1 MNRYP
6 YLKGILMNKE
16 LEASE
21 TLSYRMY
28 QNISSPSKS
37 WPLGQHKEVWSK
49 FSASGRSAWS
59 LRLSFQ
65 PSGWSGRCFLRLSL
79 VSKEQVAAVGTALW
93 KVKNFR
99 WGTLATQEI
108 ELDSSLCN
116 WFYFQILHPP
126 LCSVSI
132 TLALVQ
138 FCIISCP
145 NDWIIRLA
153 YWSLPS
159 HPILHIASEV
169 SVL

>member
-28 QNISSPSKS
+28 QNISSPGRS
-37 WPLGQHKEVWSK
+37 WPLGQNKEVWSM

-79 VSKEQVAAVGTALW
+79 VSKEQVAAIGTALW

-108 ELDSSLCN
+108 ELHSSLCN
-116 WFYFQILHPP
+116 WFYFQIFAPSPVLCFHNPGFSSILHH
-126 LCSVSI
+126 
-132 TLALVQ
+132 
-138 FCIISCP
+138 F
-145 NDWIIRLA
+145 
-153 YWSLPS
+153 LPKWPGWLIGLF
-159 HPILHIASEV
+159 HPTPFPIL
-169 SVL
+169 LLR